1 MVEISPIAVRR
12 SRISAAAF
20 TGRAAAPTSAGIDP
34 QSQQLLSRNTL
45 QLAVVSNQIQ
55 SLGAQVNQLSNS
67 LAVVRNSLAT
77 SQALERQ
84 KERQEQVLENRL
96 AQQKLR
102 EGKESAVEKKIQA
115 KVLSPALKLGAKLQT
130 SLGGLFGFF
139 QRLFFGWLAIKGVET
154 IQALADGNYEK
165 LEQIKKSVLV
175 GVGGFIALKLALKA
189 ATGGFRGR
197 FNKLSLLL
205 TGVAAIALF
214 REPITE
220 FFKTVGAFVDKLTD
234 NKISEYTNAIRQG
247 AASWVQRNFPDPNI
261 KDPDVL
267 PDPGETQKKFEEY
280 GPPQM
285 LPPIPGPSGGGGD
298 SQEVDPLTKFF
309 NRTGLTRLVTPT
321 QSPDPQVAPQP
332 EPDILKQKIG
342 GRGFTTFGDIIDPT
356 LEAYKPFQIPPLP
369 PYNPIK
375 PSNDNSTEASPEG
388 DKKIVPLKVIPNN
401 RGQGESEE
409 AKVGDKA
416 TDPDIL
422 RMISQENKIK
432 ETGSID
438 PLLSRNR
445 TVSETISQAP
455 RPTVNVIPVPMN
467 DGEETAQE
475 APASSGNIAASPGI
489 IASHNHDNP
498 YILGALAQYNVI
510 A

>member
-102 EGKESAVEKKIQA
+102 EGKESVVEKKIQA

-165 LEQIKKSVLV
+165 LEEIKKSVLV
-175 GVGGFIALKLALKA
+175 AVGGFIGLKLALKA
-189 ATGGFRGR
+189 ATGGFKGK
-197 FNKLSLLL
+197 FNKISLLL

-214 REPITE
+214 REPIGE
-220 FFKTVGAFVDKLTD
+220 FFKTVGAFVDELT
-234 NKISEYTNAIRQG
+234 NNRLSQLNQNFQ
-247 AASWVQRNFPDPNI
+247 SWVEKNFPPVDQG
-261 KDPDVL
+261 DPDAL

-285 LPPIPGPSGGGGD
+285 LPPVGIGGGD
-298 SQEVDPLTKFF
+298 DQVEVEKPKPFLDL
-309 NRTGLTRLVTPT
+309 RTLF
-321 QSPDPQVAPQP
+321 PQTAPPEPQP

-356 LEAYKPFQIPPLP
+356 LDAYKPFQIPPLP

-375 PSNDNSTEASPEG
+375 PSDDKPTETSPEG
-388 DKKIVPLKVIPNN
+388 DKKIVPLKVIPYN
-401 RGQGESEE
+401 RGQQEGSEE
-409 AKVGDKA
+409 PKVGDKV
-416 TDPDIL
+416 TDPEIL
-422 RMISQENKIK
+422 KMIEQEK
-432 ETGSID
+432 EIGRTGKID
-438 PLLSRNR
+438 PILSKSR
-445 TVSETISQAP
+445 TVSETISQAS

-475 APASSGNIAASPGI
+475 APASGGNIAASPGI

>member
-1 MVEISPIAVRR
+1 MVEISPITVRR

-102 EGKESAVEKKIQA
+102 EGKESVVEKKIQA

-165 LEQIKKSVLV
+165 LEEIKKSVLV
-175 GVGGFIALKLALKA
+175 AVGGFIGLKLALKA

-197 FNKLSLLL
+197 FNKISLLL

-214 REPITE
+214 REPIGE
-220 FFKTVGAFVDKLTD
+220 FFNTVGAFVNELTGDRIRKINEGVTNYIRDLYD
-234 NKISEYTNAIRQG
+234 NFA
-247 AASWVQRNFPDPNI
+247 PPP
-261 KDPDVL
+261 KDPDAL
-267 PDPGETQKKFEEY
+267 PDPGDTQQKFEEY

-285 LPPIPGPSGGGGD
+285 PPPIPGVGGGGD
-298 SQEVDPLTKFF
+298 SQEADPLTKFF

-321 QSPDPQVAPQP
+321 QSPDPQVEPQP

-388 DKKIVPLKVIPNN
+388 DKKIVPLKVIPYN
-401 RGQGESEE
+401 RGQQEESEE
-409 AKVGDKA
+409 AKVGDKV
-416 TDPDIL
+416 TDPEIL
-422 RMISQENKIK
+422 KMLEQEREIGR
-432 ETGSID
+432 TGKID
-438 PLLSRNR
+438 PISSSR
-445 TVSETISQAP
+445 TVSQTISQAS
-455 RPTVNVIPVPMN
+455 RPNVNVIPVPMN
-467 DGEETAQE
+467 DGEDVTQE
-475 APASSGNIAASPGI
+475 APVSGGSIAASPGI

>member
-102 EGKESAVEKKIQA
+102 EGKESIVEKKIQA

-165 LEQIKKSVLV
+165 LEEIKKSVLV
-175 GVGGFIALKLALKA
+175 AVGGFIGLKLALKA

-197 FNKLSLLL
+197 FNKISLLL

-214 REPITE
+214 REPIGE
-220 FFKTVGAFVDKLTD
+220 FFKTVGAFVDQLTNNALTQLSQFYRNKL
-234 NKISEYTNAIRQG
+234 SE
-247 AASWVQRNFPDPNI
+247 WFPDPNI
-261 KDPDVL
+261 KDPDAL

-285 LPPIPGPSGGGGD
+285 LPPIPGVGGGGD
-298 SQEVDPLTKFF
+298 TQEADPLTKFF

-321 QSPDPQVAPQP
+321 QSPDPQVEPQP

-356 LEAYKPFQIPPLP
+356 LDAYKPFQIPPLP

-375 PSNDNSTEASPEG
+375 PSNDNSTEASSEG
-388 DKKIVPLKVIPNN
+388 DKKIVPLKVIPYN
-401 RGQGESEE
+401 RGQQEGSEE
-409 AKVGDKA
+409 AKVGDKV
-416 TDPDIL
+416 TDPKIL
-422 RMISQENKIK
+422 RMIAEENKIK

-438 PLLSRNR
+438 PISSSR
-445 TVSETISQAP
+445 TVSQTISQAS
-455 RPTVNVIPVPMN
+455 RPNVNVIPVPMN
-467 DGEETAQE
+467 DGEDVTQE
-475 APASSGNIAASPGI
+475 APVSGGSIAASPGI

>member
-102 EGKESAVEKKIQA
+102 EGKESIVEKKIQA

-139 QRLFFGWLAIKGVET
+139 QKLFFGWLAIKGVET

-165 LEQIKKSVLV
+165 LEEIKKSVLV
-175 GVGGFIALKLALKA
+175 AVGGFIGLKLALKA

-197 FNKLSLLL
+197 FNKISLLL

-214 REPITE
+214 REPIGE
-220 FFKTVGAFVDKLTD
+220 FFKTVGAFIDELT
-234 NKISEYTNAIRQG
+234 NNRLRQLNQNFQ
-247 AASWVQRNFPDPNI
+247 SWVEKNFPPVDQG
-261 KDPDVL
+261 DPDAL
-267 PDPGETQKKFEEY
+267 PDPGDTQTKFEQY

-285 LPPIPGPSGGGGD
+285 PPPISTGGGD
-298 SQEVDPLTKFF
+298 DQVEVEQPKPFLDL
-309 NRTGLTRLVTPT
+309 RTLF
-321 QSPDPQVAPQP
+321 PQTAPPAPQP

-356 LEAYKPFQIPPLP
+356 LDAYKPFQIPPLP

-375 PSNDNSTEASPEG
+375 PSVEKPTETSPESPEG
-388 DKKIVPLKVIPNN
+388 DKKIVPIKVIPYN
-401 RGQGESEE
+401 RGQQEGSEE

-416 TDPDIL
+416 TDPEIL
-422 RMISQENKIK
+422 RMIAEEK
-432 ETGSID
+432 EIGRTGKID
-438 PLLSRNR
+438 PILSKNR
-445 TVSETISQAP
+445 TVSETISQTS

-475 APASSGNIAASPGI
+475 APASGGNIAASPGI

>member
-102 EGKESAVEKKIQA
+102 EGKESVVEKKIQA

-165 LEQIKKSVLV
+165 LEEIKKSVLV
-175 GVGGFIALKLALKA
+175 AVGGFIGLKLALKA
-189 ATGGFRGR
+189 ATGGFKGK
-197 FNKLSLLL
+197 FNKISLLL

-214 REPITE
+214 REPIGE
-220 FFKTVGAFVDKLTD
+220 FFKTVGAFVDELT
-234 NKISEYTNAIRQG
+234 NNRLSQLNQNFQ
-247 AASWVQRNFPDPNI
+247 SWVEKNFPPVDQG
-261 KDPDVL
+261 DPDAL

-285 LPPIPGPSGGGGD
+285 LPPIPGASGGGGD

-332 EPDILKQKIG
+332 ESDILKQKIG

-356 LEAYKPFQIPPLP
+356 LDAYKPFQIPPLP

-388 DKKIVPLKVIPNN
+388 DKKAVPLKVIPFN
-401 RGQGESEE
+401 RGQQERSEE
-409 AKVGDKA
+409 AKVGDKV
-416 TDPDIL
+416 TDPKIL
-422 RMISQENKIK
+422 KMIAEENKIK

-438 PLLSRNR
+438 PISSSR
-445 TVSETISQAP
+445 TVSQTISQAS
-455 RPTVNVIPVPMN
+455 RPNVNVIPVPMN
-467 DGEETAQE
+467 DGEDVAQE
-475 APASSGNIAASPGI
+475 APVSGGSIAASPGI

>member
-102 EGKESAVEKKIQA
+102 EGKESIVEKKIQA

-165 LEQIKKSVLV
+165 LEEIKKSVLV
-175 GVGGFIALKLALKA
+175 AVGGFIGLKLALKA

-197 FNKLSLLL
+197 FNKISLLL

-214 REPITE
+214 REPIGE
-220 FFKTVGAFVDKLTD
+220 FFKTVGAFVDQLTNGRLTQLNQGV
-234 NKISEYTNAIRQG
+234 NKILQDIRER
-247 AASWVQRNFPDPNI
+247 VDRDFPPPDP
-261 KDPDVL
+261 DAL

-285 LPPIPGPSGGGGD
+285 PPPVGMGGGD
-298 SQEVDPLTKFF
+298 DQVEVEKPKPLLDL
-309 NRTGLTRLVTPT
+309 RTLF
-321 QSPDPQVAPQP
+321 PQTAPPAPQP

-375 PSNDNSTEASPEG
+375 PSNDNSTEALPEG
-388 DKKIVPLKVIPNN
+388 DKKIVPLKVIPYN
-401 RGQGESEE
+401 RGQQEGSEE
-409 AKVGDKA
+409 AKVGDKV
-416 TDPDIL
+416 TDPEIL
-422 RMISQENKIK
+422 KMLEQEREIGR
-432 ETGSID
+432 TGKID
-438 PLLSRNR
+438 PISSSR
-445 TVSETISQAP
+445 TVSQTISQAS

-467 DGEETAQE
+467 DGEDVAQE
-475 APASSGNIAASPGI
+475 APAASGNIAASPGI

>member
-20 TGRAAAPTSAGIDP
+20 TGRAAAPISAGIDP

-102 EGKESAVEKKIQA
+102 EGKESIVEKKIQA

-165 LEQIKKSVLV
+165 LEEIKKSVLV
-175 GVGGFIALKLALKA
+175 AVGGFIGLKLALKA
-189 ATGGFRGR
+189 ATGGFKGR
-197 FNKLSLLL
+197 FNKISLLL
-205 TGVAAIALF
+205 TGIAAIALF
-214 REPITE
+214 REPIGE
-220 FFKTVGAFVDKLTD
+220 FFNTIGTFIDELT
-234 NKISEYTNAIRQG
+234 NQRLSQLNQNFQ
-247 AASWVQRNFPDPNI
+247 SWVEKNFPPVNQQ
-261 KDPDVL
+261 DPDAL
-267 PDPGETQKKFEEY
+267 PDPGATEQQFEEY

-285 LPPIPGPSGGGGD
+285 PPPVGMGGGD
-298 SQEVDPLTKFF
+298 DQQVEQPKPFLDL
-309 NRTGLTRLVTPT
+309 RTLF
-321 QSPDPQVAPQP
+321 PQTAPKEPQP

-356 LEAYKPFQIPPLP
+356 LDAYKPFQVPPLP

-375 PSNDNSTEASPEG
+375 PSVENPTETSPEG
-388 DKKIVPLKVIPNN
+388 DKKIVPLKVIPYN
-401 RGQGESEE
+401 RGQQEGSEE

-416 TDPDIL
+416 TDPEIL
-422 RMISQENKIK
+422 RMIAQENKIK

-467 DGEETAQE
+467 DGEDVAQE
-475 APASSGNIAASPGI
+475 APASDGSIAASPGI

>member
-102 EGKESAVEKKIQA
+102 EGKENIVEKKIQA

-165 LEQIKKSVLV
+165 LEEIKKSVLV
-175 GVGGFIALKLALKA
+175 AVGGFIGLKLALKA
-189 ATGGFRGR
+189 ATGGFKGK
-197 FNKLSLLL
+197 FNKISLLL

-214 REPITE
+214 REPIGE
-220 FFKTVGAFVDKLTD
+220 FFKTVGAFVDQLT
-234 NKISEYTNAIRQG
+234 QG
-247 AASWVQRNFPDPNI
+247 RITQINQFFGEQFQNLRNLYNDLAPPL
-261 KDPDVL
+261 DPDAL

-285 LPPIPGPSGGGGD
+285 LPPIPGVGGGD
-298 SQEVDPLTKFF
+298 DQVEVEKPKPFLDL
-309 NRTGLTRLVTPT
+309 RTLF
-321 QSPDPQVAPQP
+321 PQTAPPEPKP

-356 LEAYKPFQIPPLP
+356 LDAYKPFQIPPLP

-375 PSNDNSTEASPEG
+375 PSVENPTETPSEG
-388 DKKIVPLKVIPNN
+388 DKKIVPLKVIPYN
-401 RGQGESEE
+401 RGQQEGSEE
-409 AKVGDKA
+409 AKVGDKV
-416 TDPDIL
+416 TDPEIL
-422 RMISQENKIK
+422 RMISEEK
-432 ETGSID
+432 EIGRTGKID

>member
-102 EGKESAVEKKIQA
+102 EGKESIVEKKIQA

-165 LEQIKKSVLV
+165 LEEIKKSVLV
-175 GVGGFIALKLALKA
+175 AVGGFIGLKLALKA

-197 FNKLSLLL
+197 FNKISLLL

-214 REPITE
+214 REPIGE
-220 FFKTVGAFVDKLTD
+220 FFKTVGAFVDQLTNGRLTQLNQGV
-234 NKISEYTNAIRQG
+234 NKILQDIRKR
-247 AASWVQRNFPDPNI
+247 VDRDFPPPDP
-261 KDPDVL
+261 DAL

-285 LPPIPGPSGGGGD
+285 PPPVGMGGGD
-298 SQEVDPLTKFF
+298 DQVEVEKPKPLLDL
-309 NRTGLTRLVTPT
+309 RTLF
-321 QSPDPQVAPQP
+321 PQTAPPAPQP

-356 LEAYKPFQIPPLP
+356 LDAYKPFQIPPLP

-388 DKKIVPLKVIPNN
+388 DKKIVPLKVIPYN

>member
-102 EGKESAVEKKIQA
+102 EGKESVVEKKIQA

-165 LEQIKKSVLV
+165 LEEIKKSVLV
-175 GVGGFIALKLALKA
+175 AVGGFIGLKLALKA
-189 ATGGFRGR
+189 ATGGFKGK
-197 FNKLSLLL
+197 FNKISLLL

-214 REPITE
+214 REPIGE
-220 FFKTVGAFVDKLTD
+220 FFNTVGAFVNELTGD
-234 NKISEYTNAIRQG
+234 RIRKINEGVTNYIRDLYDSV
-247 AASWVQRNFPDPNI
+247 APPL
-261 KDPDVL
+261 KDPDAL
-267 PDPGETQKKFEEY
+267 PDPGATQQKFEEY

-285 LPPIPGPSGGGGD
+285 PPPVGMGGGD
-298 SQEVDPLTKFF
+298 DQVEVEKPKPLLDL
-309 NRTGLTRLVTPT
+309 RTLF
-321 QSPDPQVAPQP
+321 PQTAPKEPQP

-356 LEAYKPFQIPPLP
+356 LDAYKPFQIPPLP

-375 PSNDNSTEASPEG
+375 PSVEKPTETSPDVEAPETPSEG
-388 DKKIVPLKVIPNN
+388 DKKIVPLKVIPYN
-401 RGQGESEE
+401 RGQQEGSEE
-409 AKVGDKA
+409 AKVGDKV
-416 TDPDIL
+416 TDPEIL
-422 RMISQENKIK
+422 RMIAEEK
-432 ETGSID
+432 EIGRTGKID
-438 PLLSRNR
+438 PILSKNK
-445 TVSETISQAP
+445 TVSETISQAS
-455 RPTVNVIPVPMN
+455 RPNVNVIPVPMN

-475 APASSGNIAASPGI
+475 APASGGSIAASPGI

>member
-102 EGKESAVEKKIQA
+102 EGKESVVEKKIQA

-165 LEQIKKSVLV
+165 LEEIKKSVLV
-175 GVGGFIALKLALKA
+175 AVGGFIGLKLALKA

-197 FNKLSLLL
+197 FNKISLLL

-214 REPITE
+214 REPIGE
-220 FFKTVGAFVDKLTD
+220 FFKTVGAFVDQLT
-234 NKISEYTNAIRQG
+234 NQRLSQLNQNFQ
-247 AASWVQRNFPDPNI
+247 SWVQRNFPDPNI
-261 KDPDVL
+261 KDPDAL
-267 PDPGETQKKFEEY
+267 PDPGATQQQFEEY

-285 LPPIPGPSGGGGD
+285 PPPVPTDGGD
-298 SQEVDPLTKFF
+298 NQQVEQPKPFLDL
-309 NRTGLTRLVTPT
+309 RTLF
-321 QSPDPQVAPQP
+321 PQTAPPEPQP

-356 LEAYKPFQIPPLP
+356 LDAYKPFQIPPLP

-375 PSNDNSTEASPEG
+375 PSVEKPTETSPEGPEG
-388 DKKIVPLKVIPNN
+388 DKKIVPLKVIPYN
-401 RGQGESEE
+401 RGQQEGSEE
-409 AKVGDKA
+409 AKVGDKV
-416 TDPDIL
+416 TDPEIL
-422 RMISQENKIK
+422 RMIAEEK
-432 ETGSID
+432 EIGRTGKID
-438 PLLSRNR
+438 PILSKNR
-445 TVSETISQAP
+445 TVSETISQAS

-475 APASSGNIAASPGI
+475 APAASGNIAASPGI

>member
-102 EGKESAVEKKIQA
+102 EGKESIVEKKIQA

-130 SLGGLFGFF
+130 SLGGLLGFF
-139 QRLFFGWLAIKGVET
+139 NRLFFGWLAIKGVET

-165 LEQIKKSVLV
+165 LEEIKKSVLV
-175 GVGGFIALKLALKA
+175 AVGGFIGLKLALKA
-189 ATGGFRGR
+189 ATGGFRGK
-197 FNKLSLLL
+197 FNKISLLL

-214 REPITE
+214 REPIGE
-220 FFKTVGAFVDKLTD
+220 FFKTVGAFVDELT
-234 NKISEYTNAIRQG
+234 NNRLSQLNQNFQ
-247 AASWVQRNFPDPNI
+247 SWVEKNFPPVDQG
-261 KDPDVL
+261 DPDAL

-285 LPPIPGPSGGGGD
+285 LPPVGMGGGD
-298 SQEVDPLTKFF
+298 DQVEVEKPKPLLDL
-309 NRTGLTRLVTPT
+309 RTLF
-321 QSPDPQVAPQP
+321 PQTAPPEPQP

-356 LEAYKPFQIPPLP
+356 LDAYKPFQIPPLP

-375 PSNDNSTEASPEG
+375 PSVENPTETSPEG
-388 DKKIVPLKVIPNN
+388 NKKIVPLKVIPYN

-416 TDPDIL
+416 TDPEIL
-422 RMISQENKIK
+422 RMIAQENKIK

>member
-102 EGKESAVEKKIQA
+102 EGKESIVEKKIQA

-165 LEQIKKSVLV
+165 LEEIKKSVLV
-175 GVGGFIALKLALKA
+175 AVGGFIGLKLALKA

-197 FNKLSLLL
+197 FNKISLLL

-214 REPITE
+214 REPIGE
-220 FFKTVGAFVDKLTD
+220 FFKTVGAFVDQLTNGRLTQLNQGVNNIIQD
-234 NKISEYTNAIRQG
+234 IRKR
-247 AASWVQRNFPDPNI
+247 ANEAFPPPDP
-261 KDPDVL
+261 DAL
-267 PDPGETQKKFEEY
+267 PDPGATQQKFEEY

-285 LPPIPGPSGGGGD
+285 PPPVGMGGGD
-298 SQEVDPLTKFF
+298 DQVEVEQPKPLLDL
-309 NRTGLTRLVTPT
+309 RTLFPNTAP
-321 QSPDPQVAPQP
+321 PEPQP

-356 LEAYKPFQIPPLP
+356 LDAYKPFQIPPLP

-375 PSNDNSTEASPEG
+375 PSNDNSTEALPEG
-388 DKKIVPLKVIPNN
+388 DKKIVPLKVIPYN
-401 RGQGESEE
+401 RGQQEGSEE
-409 AKVGDKA
+409 AKVGDKV
-416 TDPDIL
+416 TDPEIL
-422 RMISQENKIK
+422 KMLEQEREIGR
-432 ETGSID
+432 TGKID
-438 PLLSRNR
+438 PISSSR
-445 TVSETISQAP
+445 TVSQTISQAS

-467 DGEETAQE
+467 DGEDVAQE
-475 APASSGNIAASPGI
+475 APAASGNIAASPGI

>member
-102 EGKESAVEKKIQA
+102 EGKESVVEKKIQA

-165 LEQIKKSVLV
+165 LEEIKKSVLV
-175 GVGGFIALKLALKA
+175 AVGGFIGLKLALKA
-189 ATGGFRGR
+189 ATGGFKGK
-197 FNKLSLLL
+197 FNKISLLL

-214 REPITE
+214 REPIGE
-220 FFKTVGAFVDKLTD
+220 FFKTVGAFVDELT
-234 NKISEYTNAIRQG
+234 NNRLSQLNQNFQ
-247 AASWVQRNFPDPNI
+247 SWVEKNFPPVDQG
-261 KDPDVL
+261 DPDAL

-285 LPPIPGPSGGGGD
+285 LPPVGIGGGD
-298 SQEVDPLTKFF
+298 DQVEVEKPKPFLDL
-309 NRTGLTRLVTPT
+309 RTLF
-321 QSPDPQVAPQP
+321 PQTAPPEPQP

-356 LEAYKPFQIPPLP
+356 LDAYKPFQIPPLP

-375 PSNDNSTEASPEG
+375 PSDDKPTETSPEG
-388 DKKIVPLKVIPNN
+388 DKKIVPLKVIPYN
-401 RGQGESEE
+401 RGQQEGSEE
-409 AKVGDKA
+409 PKVGDKV
-416 TDPDIL
+416 TDPEIL
-422 RMISQENKIK
+422 KMIEQEK
-432 ETGSID
+432 EIGRTGKID
-438 PLLSRNR
+438 PILSKSR
-445 TVSETISQAP
+445 TVSETISQAS

-475 APASSGNIAASPGI
+475 APASGGSIAASPGI

>member
-20 TGRAAAPTSAGIDP
+20 TGRAVAPTSAGIDP

-102 EGKESAVEKKIQA
+102 EGKESVVEKKIQA

-165 LEQIKKSVLV
+165 LEEIKKSVLV
-175 GVGGFIALKLALKA
+175 AVGGFIGLKLALKA

-197 FNKLSLLL
+197 FNKISLLL

-214 REPITE
+214 REPIGE
-220 FFKTVGAFVDKLTD
+220 FFKTVGAFVDQLT
-234 NKISEYTNAIRQG
+234 NNRLSQLNQNFQ
-247 AASWVQRNFPDPNI
+247 SWVEKNFPPVDQG
-261 KDPDVL
+261 DPDAL
-267 PDPGETQKKFEEY
+267 PDPGDTQTKFEQY

-285 LPPIPGPSGGGGD
+285 PPPIPMVGGD
-298 SQEVDPLTKFF
+298 DQVEVEQPKPFLDL
-309 NRTGLTRLVTPT
+309 RTLFPNTAP
-321 QSPDPQVAPQP
+321 PEPQP

-356 LEAYKPFQIPPLP
+356 LDAYKPFQIPPLP

-375 PSNDNSTEASPEG
+375 PSDDKPTETSPEG
-388 DKKIVPLKVIPNN
+388 DNKIVPLKVIPYN
-401 RGQGESEE
+401 RGQQEGSEE

-422 RMISQENKIK
+422 RMIAEEK
-432 ETGSID
+432 EIGRTGKID
-438 PLLSRNR
+438 PILSKNR
-445 TVSETISQAP
+445 TVSETISQAS

>member
-12 SRISAAAF
+12 RRISAAAF
-20 TGRAAAPTSAGIDP
+20 IPKAADPTSAGIDP

-102 EGKESAVEKKIQA
+102 EGKENIVEKKIQA

-154 IQALADGNYEK
+154 IQALADNNFEK
-165 LEQIKKSVLV
+165 LEEIKKSVLV
-175 GVGGFIALKLALKA
+175 AVGGFIGLKLALKV
-189 ATGGFRGR
+189 ATGGFKGR
-197 FNKLSLLL
+197 FNKISLLL

-214 REPITE
+214 REPIGE
-220 FFKTVGAFVDKLTD
+220 FFKTVGAFVDQLT
-234 NKISEYTNAIRQG
+234 QG
-247 AASWVQRNFPDPNI
+247 RVTQINQFFGEQFQNLRDLYNDLLPPL
-261 KDPDVL
+261 KDPDAL

-285 LPPIPGPSGGGGD
+285 LPPISMGGGD
-298 SQEVDPLTKFF
+298 DQVEVEKPKPFLDL
-309 NRTGLTRLVTPT
+309 RTLF
-321 QSPDPQVAPQP
+321 PQTAPPEPQP

-356 LEAYKPFQIPPLP
+356 LDAYKPFQIPPLP

-375 PSNDNSTEASPEG
+375 PSDEKPTETSPVTSSEG
-388 DKKIVPLKVIPNN
+388 DKKIVPLKVIPFN
-401 RGQGESEE
+401 RGREEESEE
-409 AKVGDKA
+409 PKVGDKV
-416 TDPDIL
+416 TDPEIL
-422 RMISQENKIK
+422 KMIEQEK
-432 ETGSID
+432 EIGRTGKID
-438 PLLSRNR
+438 PILSKNR
-445 TVSETISQAP
+445 TVSETISQAS

-475 APASSGNIAASPGI
+475 APASGGNIAASPGI

>member
-220 FFKTVGAFVDKLTD
+220 FFKTVGAFVDQLTD
-234 NKISEYTNAIRQG
+234 NKISEFTNAVRQG
-247 AASWVQRNFPDPNI
+247 AANWVQRNFPDPNI
-261 KDPDVL
+261 KDPDAL

-285 LPPIPGPSGGGGD
+285 LPPIPGVGGGGD
-298 SQEVDPLTKFF
+298 TQEADPLTKFF

-321 QSPDPQVAPQP
+321 QSPDPQVEPQP

-356 LEAYKPFQIPPLP
+356 LDAYKPFQIPPLP

-375 PSNDNSTEASPEG
+375 PSNDNSTETSPEG
-388 DKKIVPLKVIPNN
+388 DKKIVPLKVIPYN
-401 RGQGESEE
+401 RGQQEGSEE
-409 AKVGDKA
+409 AKVGDKV
-416 TDPDIL
+416 TDPEIL
-422 RMISQENKIK
+422 KMLEQEREIGR
-432 ETGSID
+432 TGKID
-438 PLLSRNR
+438 PISSSR
-445 TVSETISQAP
+445 TVSQTISQAS
-455 RPTVNVIPVPMN
+455 RPNVNVIPVPMN
-467 DGEETAQE
+467 DGEDVTQE
-475 APASSGNIAASPGI
+475 APVSGGSIAASPGI

>member
-20 TGRAAAPTSAGIDP
+20 TGRAVAPTSAGIDP

-102 EGKESAVEKKIQA
+102 EGKESVVEKKIQA

-165 LEQIKKSVLV
+165 LEEIKKSVLV
-175 GVGGFIALKLALKA
+175 AVGGFIGLKLALKA
-189 ATGGFRGR
+189 ATGGFKGR
-197 FNKLSLLL
+197 FNKISLLL

-214 REPITE
+214 REPIGE
-220 FFKTVGAFVDKLTD
+220 FFKTVGAFVDQLTQGRITQINQFFGEQFQNLRDYYD
-234 NKISEYTNAIRQG
+234 N
-247 AASWVQRNFPDPNI
+247 NFPPP
-261 KDPDVL
+261 KDPDAL

-285 LPPIPGPSGGGGD
+285 PPSISTGGGD
-298 SQEVDPLTKFF
+298 NQVEVEKPKPFLDL
-309 NRTGLTRLVTPT
+309 RTLF
-321 QSPDPQVAPQP
+321 PQTAPPEPQP

-388 DKKIVPLKVIPNN
+388 DKKIVPLKVIPYN
-401 RGQGESEE
+401 RGQQEGSEE
-409 AKVGDKA
+409 SKVGDKV
-416 TDPDIL
+416 TDPEIL
-422 RMISQENKIK
+422 RMIAEEK
-432 ETGSID
+432 EIGRTGKID
-438 PLLSRNR
+438 PILSKNR
-445 TVSETISQAP
+445 TVSETISQAS

>member
-102 EGKESAVEKKIQA
+102 EGKESIVEKKIQA

-165 LEQIKKSVLV
+165 LEEIKKSVLV
-175 GVGGFIALKLALKA
+175 AVGGFIGLKLALKA
-189 ATGGFRGR
+189 ATGGFKGK
-197 FNKLSLLL
+197 FNKISLLL

-214 REPITE
+214 REPIGE
-220 FFKTVGAFVDKLTD
+220 FFKTVGAFVDELT
-234 NKISEYTNAIRQG
+234 NNRLRQLNQNFQ
-247 AASWVQRNFPDPNI
+247 SWVEKNFPPVDQG
-261 KDPDVL
+261 DPDAL

-285 LPPIPGPSGGGGD
+285 PPPVGMGGGD
-298 SQEVDPLTKFF
+298 DQIEVEKPKPLLDL
-309 NRTGLTRLVTPT
+309 RTLF
-321 QSPDPQVAPQP
+321 PQTAPSEPQP

-356 LEAYKPFQIPPLP
+356 LDAYKPFQIPPLP

-388 DKKIVPLKVIPNN
+388 DKKIVPLKVIPYN
-401 RGQGESEE
+401 RGQQEGSEE
-409 AKVGDKA
+409 AKVDDKV
-416 TDPDIL
+416 TDPEIL
-422 RMISQENKIK
+422 RMIAEEK
-432 ETGSID
+432 EIGRTGKID
-438 PLLSRNR
+438 PILSKNR
-445 TVSETISQAP
+445 TVSQTISQAS

>member
-20 TGRAAAPTSAGIDP
+20 TGRAVAPTSAGIDP

-102 EGKESAVEKKIQA
+102 EGKESVVEKKIQA

-165 LEQIKKSVLV
+165 LEEIKKSVLV
-175 GVGGFIALKLALKA
+175 AVGGFIGLKLALKA
-189 ATGGFRGR
+189 ATGGFKGK
-197 FNKLSLLL
+197 FNKISLLL

-214 REPITE
+214 REPIGE
-220 FFKTVGAFVDKLTD
+220 FFKTVGAFVDELTNNRLSQLNQFYRNKL
-234 NKISEYTNAIRQG
+234 SE
-247 AASWVQRNFPDPNI
+247 WFPDPNI
-261 KDPDVL
+261 KDPDAL
-267 PDPGETQKKFEEY
+267 PDPGATQQQFEEY

-285 LPPIPGPSGGGGD
+285 PPPVPTGGGD
-298 SQEVDPLTKFF
+298 NQQVEQPKPLLDL
-309 NRTGLTRLVTPT
+309 RTLFPNTAP
-321 QSPDPQVAPQP
+321 PEPQP

-356 LEAYKPFQIPPLP
+356 LDAYKPFQIPPLP

-375 PSNDNSTEASPEG
+375 PSVEKPTEVPPEG
-388 DKKIVPLKVIPNN
+388 DKKIVPLKVIPYN

-416 TDPDIL
+416 TDPEIL
-422 RMISQENKIK
+422 RMLEQEREIGR
-432 ETGSID
+432 TGKID

-475 APASSGNIAASPGI
+475 APASGGNIAASPGI

>member
-34 QSQQLLSRNTL
+34 QSQQLLSANTL

-102 EGKESAVEKKIQA
+102 EGKESVVEKKIQA

-175 GVGGFIALKLALKA
+175 GVGGFVALKLALKA

-234 NKISEYTNAIRQG
+234 GRITQINQFFGEQFQKFK
-247 AASWVQRNFPDPNI
+247 NFYDDYAPPP
-261 KDPDVL
+261 KDPDAL

-285 LPPIPGPSGGGGD
+285 PPPVGTGGGD
-298 SQEVDPLTKFF
+298 DQVEVEKPKPLLDL
-309 NRTGLTRLVTPT
+309 RTLF
-321 QSPDPQVAPQP
+321 PQTAPPEPQP

-356 LEAYKPFQIPPLP
+356 LDAYKPFQIPPLP

-375 PSNDNSTEASPEG
+375 PSDDKPTETSPEG
-388 DKKIVPLKVIPNN
+388 DNKIVPLKVIPFN
-401 RGQGESEE
+401 RGREEESEE
-409 AKVGDKA
+409 PKVGDKV
-416 TDPDIL
+416 TDPEIL
-422 RMISQENKIK
+422 KMLEQEREIGR
-432 ETGSID
+432 TGKID
-438 PLLSRNR
+438 PILSKNR
-445 TVSETISQAP
+445 TVSETISQAS

>member
-12 SRISAAAF
+12 RRISAAAF
-20 TGRAAAPTSAGIDP
+20 IPRAVAPTSAGIDP

-45 QLAVVSNQIQ
+45 QLTVVSNQIQ

-102 EGKESAVEKKIQA
+102 EGKESVVEKKIQA
-115 KVLSPALKLGAKLQT
+115 KALSPALKLGAKLQT
-130 SLGGLFGFF
+130 SLGGLLGFF
-139 QRLFFGWLAIKGVET
+139 NRLFFGWLAIKGVET

-165 LEQIKKSVLV
+165 LEEIKKSVLV
-175 GVGGFIALKLALKA
+175 AVGGFIGLKLALKA

-197 FNKLSLLL
+197 FNKISLLL

-214 REPITE
+214 REPIGE
-220 FFKTVGAFVDKLTD
+220 FFNTVGQFIDQLT
-234 NKISEYTNAIRQG
+234 NQRLSQLNQNFQ
-247 AASWVQRNFPDPNI
+247 SWVEKNFPPVEQQ
-261 KDPDVL
+261 DPDAL
-267 PDPGETQKKFEEY
+267 PDPGDTQTKFEQY

-285 LPPIPGPSGGGGD
+285 PPPVPTGGGD
-298 SQEVDPLTKFF
+298 DGQVEQPKPLLDL
-309 NRTGLTRLVTPT
+309 RTLF
-321 QSPDPQVAPQP
+321 PQTAPPEPQP

-356 LEAYKPFQIPPLP
+356 LDAYKPFQIPPLP

-375 PSNDNSTEASPEG
+375 PSEEKPTETSPVTSPVTSPEG
-388 DKKIVPLKVIPNN
+388 DKKIVPLKVIPFN
-401 RGQGESEE
+401 RGREEESEE
-409 AKVGDKA
+409 PKVGDKA
-416 TDPDIL
+416 TDPEIL
-422 RMISQENKIK
+422 KMLEQEREIGR
-432 ETGSID
+432 TGKID

-475 APASSGNIAASPGI
+475 AAASSGNIAASPGI
-489 IASHNHDNP
+489 IASHNYDNP

>member
-102 EGKESAVEKKIQA
+102 EGKESIVEKKIQA

-165 LEQIKKSVLV
+165 LEEIKKSVLV
-175 GVGGFIALKLALKA
+175 AVGGFIGLKLALKA
-189 ATGGFRGR
+189 ATGGFKGK
-197 FNKLSLLL
+197 FNKISLLL

-214 REPITE
+214 REPIGE

-234 NKISEYTNAIRQG
+234 NKIREFTNAVRQG
-247 AASWVQRNFPDPNI
+247 AVNWVQRNFPDPNI
-261 KDPDVL
+261 KDPDAL

-285 LPPIPGPSGGGGD
+285 PPPVGMGGGD
-298 SQEVDPLTKFF
+298 DQIEVEKPKPLLDL
-309 NRTGLTRLVTPT
+309 RTLF
-321 QSPDPQVAPQP
+321 PQTAPSEPQP

-356 LEAYKPFQIPPLP
+356 LDAYKPFQIPPLP

-375 PSNDNSTEASPEG
+375 PSVENPTETSPEG
-388 DKKIVPLKVIPNN
+388 NKKIVPLKVIPFN
-401 RGQGESEE
+401 RGQQEGSEE
-409 AKVGDKA
+409 AKVGDKV
-416 TDPDIL
+416 TDPEIL
-422 RMISQENKIK
+422 RMIAEEK
-432 ETGSID
+432 EIGRTGKID
-438 PLLSRNR
+438 PISSSR
-445 TVSETISQAP
+445 TVSQTISQAS
-455 RPTVNVIPVPMN
+455 RPNVNVIPVPMN
-467 DGEETAQE
+467 DGEDVTQE
-475 APASSGNIAASPGI
+475 APVSGGSIAASPGI

>member
-220 FFKTVGAFVDKLTD
+220 FFKTVGAFVDQLTQGRITQINQFFAEQYQNLRNLAD
-234 NKISEYTNAIRQG
+234 NLA
-247 AASWVQRNFPDPNI
+247 PPL
-261 KDPDVL
+261 DPDAL

-285 LPPIPGPSGGGGD
+285 LPPITGVGGGGD
-298 SQEVDPLTKFF
+298 TQEVDPLTKFF

-375 PSNDNSTEASPEG
+375 PSVENPTETSPEG
-388 DKKIVPLKVIPNN
+388 DKKIVPLKVIPYN
-401 RGQGESEE
+401 RGQQEGSEE

-422 RMISQENKIK
+422 RMIAQENKIK

-438 PLLSRNR
+438 PISSSR
-445 TVSETISQAP
+445 TVSQTISQAS
-455 RPTVNVIPVPMN
+455 RPNVNIIPVPMN
-467 DGEETAQE
+467 DGEDVAQE
-475 APASSGNIAASPGI
+475 APAASGNIAASPGI

>member
-102 EGKESAVEKKIQA
+102 EGKESVVEKKIQA

-165 LEQIKKSVLV
+165 LEEIKKSVLV
-175 GVGGFIALKLALKA
+175 AVGGFIGLKLALKA

-197 FNKLSLLL
+197 FNKISLLL

-214 REPITE
+214 REPIAE
-220 FFKTVGAFVDKLTD
+220 FFKTVGAFVDQLTQGRLTQLNQGV
-234 NKISEYTNAIRQG
+234 NKILEDIRKR
-247 AASWVQRNFPDPNI
+247 VDKDFPPP
-261 KDPDVL
+261 KDPDAL
-267 PDPGETQKKFEEY
+267 PDPGATQQQFEEY

-285 LPPIPGPSGGGGD
+285 PPPVGMVGGD
-298 SQEVDPLTKFF
+298 DQVEVEKPKPLLDL
-309 NRTGLTRLVTPT
+309 RTLF
-321 QSPDPQVAPQP
+321 PQTAPPAPQP

-375 PSNDNSTEASPEG
+375 PSVENPTETSPEG
-388 DKKIVPLKVIPNN
+388 DNKIVPIKVIPYN

-409 AKVGDKA
+409 ARVGDKA

-467 DGEETAQE
+467 DGEDVAQE
-475 APASSGNIAASPGI
+475 APASGGNIAASPGI

>member
-102 EGKESAVEKKIQA
+102 EGKESVVEKKIQA
-115 KVLSPALKLGAKLQT
+115 KALSPALKLGAKLQT

-139 QRLFFGWLAIKGVET
+139 QKLFFGWLAIKGVET

-165 LEQIKKSVLV
+165 LEEIKKSVLV
-175 GVGGFIALKLALKA
+175 AVGGFIGLKLALKA
-189 ATGGFRGR
+189 ATGGFRGK
-197 FNKLSLLL
+197 FNKISLLL

-214 REPITE
+214 REPIGE
-220 FFKTVGAFVDKLTD
+220 FFNTVGQFIDQLT
-234 NKISEYTNAIRQG
+234 NQRLSQLNQNFQ
-247 AASWVQRNFPDPNI
+247 SWVEKNFPPVEQQ
-261 KDPDVL
+261 DPDAL
-267 PDPGETQKKFEEY
+267 PDPGATQQQFEEY

-285 LPPIPGPSGGGGD
+285 PPPVPTGGGD
-298 SQEVDPLTKFF
+298 NQQVEQPKPFLDL
-309 NRTGLTRLVTPT
+309 RTLFPNTAP
-321 QSPDPQVAPQP
+321 PEPQP

-356 LEAYKPFQIPPLP
+356 LDAYKPFQIPPLP

-375 PSNDNSTEASPEG
+375 PSVEKPTEVPPEG
-388 DKKIVPLKVIPNN
+388 DKKIVPLKVIPYN

-416 TDPDIL
+416 TDPEIL
-422 RMISQENKIK
+422 RMLEQEREIGR
-432 ETGSID
+432 TGKID

-475 APASSGNIAASPGI
+475 APASGGNIAASPGI

>member
-102 EGKESAVEKKIQA
+102 EGKENIVEKKIQA

-165 LEQIKKSVLV
+165 LEEIKKSVLV
-175 GVGGFIALKLALKA
+175 AVGGFIGLKLALKA
-189 ATGGFRGR
+189 ATGGFKGK
-197 FNKLSLLL
+197 FNKISLLL

-214 REPITE
+214 REPIGE
-220 FFKTVGAFVDKLTD
+220 FFKTVGAFVDELT
-234 NKISEYTNAIRQG
+234 NNRLSQLNQNFQ
-247 AASWVQRNFPDPNI
+247 SWVQRNFPDPNI
-261 KDPDVL
+261 KDPDAL

-285 LPPIPGPSGGGGD
+285 LPPIPGVGGGD
-298 SQEVDPLTKFF
+298 DQVEVEKPKPFLDL
-309 NRTGLTRLVTPT
+309 RTLF
-321 QSPDPQVAPQP
+321 PQTAPPEPKP

-356 LEAYKPFQIPPLP
+356 LDAYKPFQIPPLP

-375 PSNDNSTEASPEG
+375 PSVENPTETPSEG
-388 DKKIVPLKVIPNN
+388 DKKIVPLKVIPYN
-401 RGQGESEE
+401 RGQQEGSEE
-409 AKVGDKA
+409 AKVGDKV
-416 TDPDIL
+416 TDPEIL
-422 RMISQENKIK
+422 RMISEEK
-432 ETGSID
+432 EIGRTGKID

>member
-102 EGKESAVEKKIQA
+102 EGKESIVEKKIQA

-165 LEQIKKSVLV
+165 LEEIKKSVLV
-175 GVGGFIALKLALKA
+175 AVGGFIGLKLALKA
-189 ATGGFRGR
+189 ATGGFKGK
-197 FNKLSLLL
+197 FNKISLLL

-214 REPITE
+214 REPIGE
-220 FFKTVGAFVDKLTD
+220 FFKTVGAFVDELT
-234 NKISEYTNAIRQG
+234 NNRLRQLNQNFQ
-247 AASWVQRNFPDPNI
+247 SWVEKNFPPVDQG
-261 KDPDVL
+261 DPDAL
-267 PDPGETQKKFEEY
+267 PDPGDTQTKFEQY

-285 LPPIPGPSGGGGD
+285 PPPISMGGGD
-298 SQEVDPLTKFF
+298 DQVEVEKPKPLLDL
-309 NRTGLTRLVTPT
+309 RTLF
-321 QSPDPQVAPQP
+321 PQTAPSEPQP

-356 LEAYKPFQIPPLP
+356 LDAYKPFQIPPLP

-375 PSNDNSTEASPEG
+375 PSVENPTETSPEG
-388 DKKIVPLKVIPNN
+388 NKKIVPLKVIPYN

-409 AKVGDKA
+409 SKVGDKA
-416 TDPDIL
+416 TNPDIL

>member
-102 EGKESAVEKKIQA
+102 EGKESVVEKKIQA

-165 LEQIKKSVLV
+165 LEEIKKSVLV
-175 GVGGFIALKLALKA
+175 AVGGFIGLKLALKA

-197 FNKLSLLL
+197 FNKISLLL

-214 REPITE
+214 REPIGE
-220 FFKTVGAFVDKLTD
+220 FFKTVGAFVDQLTNGRLTQLNQGV
-234 NKISEYTNAIRQG
+234 NKILQDIRNR
-247 AASWVQRNFPDPNI
+247 VDRDFPPPDP
-261 KDPDVL
+261 DAL

-285 LPPIPGPSGGGGD
+285 PPPVGMGGGD
-298 SQEVDPLTKFF
+298 DQVEVEKPKPLLDL
-309 NRTGLTRLVTPT
+309 RTLF
-321 QSPDPQVAPQP
+321 PQTAPPEPKP

-356 LEAYKPFQIPPLP
+356 LDAYKPFQIPPLP

-375 PSNDNSTEASPEG
+375 PSVENPTETSPEG

-416 TDPDIL
+416 TNPEIL

>member
-20 TGRAAAPTSAGIDP
+20 TGRAVAPTSAGIDP

-102 EGKESAVEKKIQA
+102 EGKESVVEKKIQA

-165 LEQIKKSVLV
+165 LEEIKKSVLV
-175 GVGGFIALKLALKA
+175 AVGGFIGLKLALKA

-197 FNKLSLLL
+197 FNKISLLL

-214 REPITE
+214 REPIGE
-220 FFKTVGAFVDKLTD
+220 FFKTVGAFVDQLTNGRLTQLNQGV
-234 NKISEYTNAIRQG
+234 NKILQDIRNR
-247 AASWVQRNFPDPNI
+247 VDRDFPPPDP
-261 KDPDVL
+261 DAL

-285 LPPIPGPSGGGGD
+285 PPPVGMGGGD
-298 SQEVDPLTKFF
+298 DQVEVEKPKPLLDL
-309 NRTGLTRLVTPT
+309 RTLF
-321 QSPDPQVAPQP
+321 PQTAPPEPKP

-356 LEAYKPFQIPPLP
+356 LDAYKPFQIPPLP

-375 PSNDNSTEASPEG
+375 PSVENPTETSPEG

-416 TDPDIL
+416 TNPEIL

>member
-34 QSQQLLSRNTL
+34 QSQQLLSANTL

-102 EGKESAVEKKIQA
+102 EGKESIVEKKIQA

-165 LEQIKKSVLV
+165 LEEIKKSVLV
-175 GVGGFIALKLALKA
+175 AVGGFIGLKLALKA

-197 FNKLSLLL
+197 FNKISLLL

-214 REPITE
+214 REPIGE
-220 FFKTVGAFVDKLTD
+220 FFKTVGAFVDELT
-234 NKISEYTNAIRQG
+234 NNRLSQLNQNFQ
-247 AASWVQRNFPDPNI
+247 SWVEKNFPPVDQG
-261 KDPDVL
+261 DPDAL
-267 PDPGETQKKFEEY
+267 PDPGDTQTKFEQY

-285 LPPIPGPSGGGGD
+285 PPPIPMVGGD
-298 SQEVDPLTKFF
+298 DQVEVEQPKPFLDL
-309 NRTGLTRLVTPT
+309 RTLFPNTAP
-321 QSPDPQVAPQP
+321 PEPQP

-356 LEAYKPFQIPPLP
+356 LDAYKPFQIPPLP

-375 PSNDNSTEASPEG
+375 PSDDKPTETSPEG
-388 DKKIVPLKVIPNN
+388 DNKIVPLKVIPFN
-401 RGQGESEE
+401 RGREEESEE
-409 AKVGDKA
+409 PKVGDKV
-416 TDPDIL
+416 TDPEIL
-422 RMISQENKIK
+422 KMLEQEREIGR
-432 ETGSID
+432 TGKID
-438 PLLSRNR
+438 PILSKNR
-445 TVSETISQAP
+445 TVSETISQAS

>member
-20 TGRAAAPTSAGIDP
+20 TGRAVAPTSAGIDP

-96 AQQKLR
+96 FQQKLR

-175 GVGGFIALKLALKA
+175 GVGGFVALKLALKA

-220 FFKTVGAFVDKLTD
+220 FFKTVGAFVDELTD
-234 NKISEYTNAIRQG
+234 GRITQINQFLRQIIFEIYMIDY
-247 AASWVQRNFPDPNI
+247 APPP
-261 KDPDVL
+261 KDPDAL
-267 PDPGETQKKFEEY
+267 PDPGETQKNLRNMVHLKCHHQSLELVVEE
-280 GPPQM
+280 M
-285 LPPIPGPSGGGGD
+285 I
-298 SQEVDPLTKFF
+298 
-309 NRTGLTRLVTPT
+309 TR
-321 QSPDPQVAPQP
+321 S
-332 EPDILKQKIG
+332 
-342 GRGFTTFGDIIDPT
+342 RSF
-356 LEAYKPFQIPPLP
+356 
-369 PYNPIK
+369 
-375 PSNDNSTEASPEG
+375 
-388 DKKIVPLKVIPNN
+388 
-401 RGQGESEE
+401 
-409 AKVGDKA
+409 
-416 TDPDIL
+416 
-422 RMISQENKIK
+422 NKIF
-432 ETGSID
+432 
-438 PLLSRNR
+438 
-445 TVSETISQAP
+445 Q
-455 RPTVNVIPVPMN
+455 
-467 DGEETAQE
+467 
-475 APASSGNIAASPGI
+475 
-489 IASHNHDNP
+489 
-498 YILGALAQYNVI
+498 
-510 A
+510 

>member
-102 EGKESAVEKKIQA
+102 EGKESVVEKKIQA
-115 KVLSPALKLGAKLQT
+115 KALSPALKLGAKLQT
-130 SLGGLFGFF
+130 SLGGLLGFF
-139 QRLFFGWLAIKGVET
+139 NRLFFSWLAIKGVET

-165 LEQIKKSVLV
+165 LEEIKKSVLV
-175 GVGGFIALKLALKA
+175 AVGGFIGLKLALKA

-214 REPITE
+214 REPIGE
-220 FFKTVGAFVDKLTD
+220 FFKTIGAFVDQLT
-234 NKISEYTNAIRQG
+234 NQRLSQLNQNFQ
-247 AASWVQRNFPDPNI
+247 SWVEKNFPPVDQG
-261 KDPDVL
+261 DPDAL
-267 PDPGETQKKFEEY
+267 PDPGATQQKFEEY

-285 LPPIPGPSGGGGD
+285 PPPIPAVGGGGD
-298 SQEVDPLTKFF
+298 SQEADPLTKFF

-321 QSPDPQVAPQP
+321 QSPDPQVEPQP

-356 LEAYKPFQIPPLP
+356 LDAYKPFQIPPLP

-375 PSNDNSTEASPEG
+375 PSNDNSTS
-388 DKKIVPLKVIPNN
+388 
-401 RGQGESEE
+401 
-409 AKVGDKA
+409 
-416 TDPDIL
+416 
-422 RMISQENKIK
+422 
-432 ETGSID
+432 
-438 PLLSRNR
+438 
-445 TVSETISQAP
+445 
-455 RPTVNVIPVPMN
+455 
-467 DGEETAQE
+467 
-475 APASSGNIAASPGI
+475 
-489 IASHNHDNP
+489 
-498 YILGALAQYNVI
+498 
-510 A
+510 